1 FDYSKFNSYIPY
13 INYIFYRISSNP
25 GLKEDE
31 KVIDFVKRCNN
42 LISSDYSAESWYSE
56 RQMQDVIKKIN
67 EKYTILEDSRINQ
80 IKFGREFRK
89 SNLLILNAKEIKLKN
104 RKEQG

>member
-1 FDYSKFNSYIPY
+1 YIPY
-13 INYIFYRISSNP
+13 INYIFYRISSNT

-42 LISSDYSAESWYSE
+42 LISSDYSEESWNSE

-67 EKYTILEDSRINQ
+67 EKYTILEDS
-80 IKFGREFRK
+80 GRE
-89 SNLLILNAKEIKLKN
+89 SD
-104 RKEQG
+104 

>member
-1 FDYSKFNSYIPY
+1 
-13 INYIFYRISSNP
+13 
-25 GLKEDE
+25 LKEDE

-67 EKYTILEDSRINQ
+67 EKYTILEDI
-80 IKFGREFRK
+80 GRE
-89 SNLLILNAKEIKLKN
+89 SD
-104 RKEQG
+104 

>member
-1 FDYSKFNSYIPY
+1 IPY

-67 EKYTILEDSRINQ
+67 EKYTILEDS
-80 IKFGREFRK
+80 GRE
-89 SNLLILNAKEIKLKN
+89 SD
-104 RKEQG
+104 

>member
-1 FDYSKFNSYIPY
+1 
-13 INYIFYRISSNP
+13 P

-67 EKYTILEDSRINQ
+67 EKYTILEDS
-80 IKFGREFRK
+80 GRE
-89 SNLLILNAKEIKLKN
+89 SD
-104 RKEQG
+104 